1 MFALFALGYSGGV
14 PLYLTWQTLQS
25 WMTDAK
31 VDIGTIAVFAAV
43 GLPYTF
49 KFAWAPLLD
58 RFRLPFGGRRRGWLV
73 VFQLALVPAIAVMG
87 TIDPSHE
94 LGLLA
99 WAALLVAFL
108 SASQDVVIDAYKADV
123 LAPHERTA
131 GSAAYVLG
139 YRVGQLVSGTLA
151 MAMADHVSWRIVYYS
166 MAGFQLLGLV
176 GTWLADEPAAPA
188 DAPRS
193 FEDVIARPFVDFA
206 RRLRWRGAALVLG
219 FAALYRF
226 GDYFMQTL
234 LVPFLQGSVGF
245 SKTEIAV
252 VQKGVGFTGTLIG
265 GLAAGALAA
274 RFGLRRMLVAFGVLA
289 AMTNLLYG
297 SLAAIGHNTPLFCA
311 AIFVDYGTTALATA
325 AFLSVLMAATS
336 PAVSATQF
344 ALLTSLSSVGQR
356 VFGPLAGDVVH
367 ALGWPGFFAA
377 TAAMA
382 LPGLAL
388 AWWIARDARLA
399 GDAASGGV
407 P

>member
-1 MFALFALGYSGGV
+1 MLFALGYSGGV

-31 VDIGTIAVFAAV
+31 VDIGTISVFASV
-43 GLPYTF
+43 GLPYTL

-58 RFRLPFGGRRRGWLV
+58 RFRLPFGGRRRAWLT
-73 VFQLALVPAIAVMG
+73 VFQLALVPAIAAMG
-87 TIDPSHE
+87 TIDPTHD
-94 LGLLA
+94 LGALA

-108 SASQDVVIDAYKADV
+108 SASQDIVIDAYKADV
-123 LAPHERTA
+123 LAPEERAA

-176 GTWLADEPAAPA
+176 GTWLADEPAAPS
-188 DAPRS
+188 DAPRT
-193 FEDVIARPFVDFA
+193 FQDVLARPFIDFV
-206 RRLRWRGAALVLG
+206 RRLGWRHAALVLG

-252 VQKGVGFTGTLIG
+252 VQKGVGFLGTLVG
-265 GLAAGALAA
+265 GLAAGALAV
-274 RFGLRRMLVAFGVLA
+274 RFGLRRLLVAFGVLA

-297 SLAAIGHNTPLFCA
+297 SLAVTGQNMPVFCA
-311 AIFVDYGTTALATA
+311 AIFVDYATTSLAVA

-356 VFGPLAGDVVH
+356 VFGPFAGDVVH
-367 ALGWPGFFAA
+367 GLGWSGFFAA

-382 LPGLAL
+382 IPGLAL
-388 AWWIARDARLA
+388 AWWVARDPRLS
-399 GDAASGGV
+399 GEASAL
-407 P
+407 PATQ